1 MAKKAQRKTK
11 KDPAGQGQRQWLLL
25 IYKVPQDPPGRRTY
39 VWRQLKQLGAVY
51 LQQAAGVL
59 PERPEVRAALE
70 ALAGRIREFA
80 GEVSLLETTSP
91 DPVWERDL
99 VARFNQARGDEYA
112 ELIKN
117 VARLED
123 EMGRET
129 TLGKFSFVELEDLEA
144 ESEKLQ
150 KWCERIT
157 ARDFFAASDR
167 VAALQALARAQ
178 TGLANFAAAVYQ
190 AEGIQGEGRALP
202 APNGVAHHTG

>member
-11 KDPAGQGQRQWLLL
+11 KNPADQGQRQWLLL

-39 VWRQLKQLGAVY
+39 VWRQIKQLGAVY
-51 LQQAAGVL
+51 LQQAAAVL
-59 PERPEVRAALE
+59 PNRPEVRAPLE
-70 ALAGRIREFA
+70 ALAARIREFE

-91 DPVWERDL
+91 DSAWERDL

-117 VARLED
+117 VARLEG

-129 TLGKFSFVELEDLEA
+129 HLGKFTFAELEDLEV

-150 KWCERIT
+150 NWCERIT
-157 ARDFFAASDR
+157 ARDFFAAPDR

-202 APNGVAHHTG
+202 SPNGVAHHVG